1 VGLLSALHRPAAAD
15 PDPHPGIGGYRT
27 PRGPAGQTGYP
38 GSTAATRENPQA
50 AADELDAPVF
60 RRRGGGRAVVRRRAA
75 TITAQQ
81 AQVIP
86 APAHD
91 GSLPYQGPDAKINP
105 DRVRDTEKRPRIV
118 TSRDI
123 PGGERQRNTVYYG
136 GRQAIPGEDHSY
148 QSAPKG
154 GFGTTEVTVS
164 SRYVFGGGPNG
175 GTDALDDMMT
185 ARRMPYTGHGPG
197 SGQRGPARGSLR
209 GGVLDG
215 NRYYTE
221 PQGMAEG
228 DQGGAY
234 GKARRSQRHRP
245 TIFAEPA
252 PWTSEYYDT
261 TADAG
266 DPRTPGRNGQV
277 VSQVHVSPRAARRG
291 WRRRG

>member
-38 GSTAATRENPQA
+38 GSTAATRQNPQA
-50 AADELDAPVF
+50 AADELADAPVF

-81 AQVIP
+81 ADVIP
-86 APAHD
+86 APARD
-91 GSLPYQGPDAKINP
+91 GSLPYQGAAAKTNP
-105 DRVRDTEKRPRIV
+105 DRVRDTEKRPRII
-118 TSRDI
+118 TSQGT

-136 GRQAIPGEDHSY
+136 GRQAIPGQEHTY
-148 QSAPKG
+148 RSAPKG
-154 GFGTTEVTVS
+154 GRGTTEVSVT
-164 SRYVFGGGPNG
+164 SRYVYNGVNG

-197 SGQRGPARGSLR
+197 SGQPGPARGSLR
-209 GGVLDG
+209 GAVLDG
-215 NRYYTE
+215 DRFYTA
-221 PQGMAEG
+221 PDGMTEG
-228 DQGGAY
+228 DQGGAF

-245 TIFAEPA
+245 TIFSEPA
-252 PWTSEYYDT
+252 PMNGEFYDT
-261 TADAG
+261 TSDAG
-266 DPRTPGRNGQV
+266 GPRVAGRNRQV